1 MKRRGFTLIELL
13 VVVAIIALLIAIL
26 LPSLGKARELSNRS
40 VCAASLRG
48 MIQSMN
54 VYGNENADAYP
65 AVKSPLSAGL
75 TTSPLTYS
83 IVGGTTTA
91 NATSLDQL
99 YALDYYPSVA
109 SAQSNV
115 SGYIY
120 AGPWILILRGD
131 VSPKGLICKSDSGV
145 TPGATASSTGSPL
158 PFYDRPPLGGQNC
171 SYSFSFPWSTTG
183 GVGKWWS
190 AIIDASLPMASDLC
204 PQNNEPSSG
213 QNIRQVNGN
222 PVNNFTKVSNS
233 WTHQTDGQNVVFGD
247 AHVEFTK
254 APNIGE
260 NNDNI
265 WTVNGGHTSASAGQ
279 PVGQGTPSSIPSFPG
294 GPAGNYDVIMVPISN
309 SSGQRF

>member
-48 MIQSMN
+48 LIQSMN
-54 VYGNENADAYP
+54 VYGNENSDAYP
-65 AVKSPLSAGL
+65 AVKSPLSAGVAA
-75 TTSPLTYS
+75 TSTYS
-83 IVGGTTTA
+83 IANGSTA
-91 NATSLDQL
+91 QGATSLDQM
-99 YALDYYPSVA
+99 YALEYFPSTTSVQTLVPG
-109 SAQSNV
+109 S
-115 SGYIY
+115 IY

-145 TPGATASSTGSPL
+145 TAGATNGTTGTP
-158 PFYDRPPLGGQNC
+158 PPLYDCPPQGGSNC
-171 SYSFSFPWSTTG
+171 SYSFSFPWSSTG

-190 AIIDASLPMASDLC
+190 AVIDASLPMASDLC
-204 PQNNEPSSG
+204 P
-213 QNIRQVNGN
+213 VNGEPTTGGN
-222 PVNNFTKVSNS
+222 TRFVNGVTVGTFTKQSNS

-254 APNIGE
+254 TPNIGE

-265 WTVNGGHTSASAGQ
+265 WTVNNGHTSASLGTAGSTGA
-279 PVGQGTPSSIPSFPG
+279 VPSFPG
-294 GPAGNYDVIMVPISN
+294 GPAGNYDVIMVPQSN
-309 SSGQRF
+309 SSGLRF